1 MTDRAFRSVSI
12 FRTYLS
18 QAMGKDKQ
26 NAGLDALKAIKKQV
40 PSSVVVKALAGKPR
54 RAPEVASPPAEP
66 DEAGLFR
73 QQVGTVQ
80 PVRGGGQADIARP
93 RPAPVPRP
101 RLAEAEPEAPRRSH
115 RVDENDPMA
124 VFRAALGDIAPI
136 KDFNRVDLS
145 QQRQQ
150 ANPQVRAVDNWVPPP
165 SLLDGPVSH
174 DPAELFRQVAGAVAP
189 LKDKNLADVERPVP
203 APRPRQREE
212 DEREVLCEAIEAPL
226 SFEDRLDTGDEAA
239 YLRTG
244 LPRRVLT
251 DLRRGRWVVQGELDL
266 HGLTRDEARA
276 SLARF
281 IALSLQQGRRCLR
294 VIHGKGHGSPGRMPV
309 LKHLSRGWLAQRED
323 ILAFCQARPHDGGDG
338 ALLVL
343 LQAGVAKT

>member
-1 MTDRAFRSVSI
+1 
-12 FRTYLS
+12 
-18 QAMGKDKQ
+18 MGKDKH
-26 NAGLDALKAIKKQV
+26 NAGLDALKAIRKQL

-73 QQVGTVQ
+73 QQVGAVQ

-101 RLAEAEPEAPRRSH
+101 RLAEPEPEAPRRSH

-136 KDFNRVDLS
+136 KEFNRVDLS

-212 DEREVLCEAIEAPL
+212 DEREVLREAIEAPL

>member
-1 MTDRAFRSVSI
+1 
-12 FRTYLS
+12 
-18 QAMGKDKQ
+18 MGKDKQ

-93 RPAPVPRP
+93 KPAPVPRP
-101 RLAEAEPEAPRRSH
+101 RLAEPEPEPDAPRRSH

-212 DEREVLCEAIEAPL
+212 DEREVLREAIEAPL

>member
-1 MTDRAFRSVSI
+1 VFAAGDVQDHIYR
-12 FRTYLS
+12 
-18 QAMGKDKQ
+18 QAVTS
-26 NAGLDALKAIKKQV
+26 AGTGCMAALDAERYLD
-40 PSSVVVKALAGKPR
+40 SL
-54 RAPEVASPPAEP
+54 
-66 DEAGLFR
+66 GL
-73 QQVGTVQ
+73 
-80 PVRGGGQADIARP
+80 GGGQADIARP

-101 RLAEAEPEAPRRSH
+101 RLAEPEPEAPRRSH

-212 DEREVLCEAIEAPL
+212 DEREVLREAIETPL

-294 VIHGKGHGSPGRMPV
+294 VIHGKGHGSPGP
-309 LKHLSRGWLAQRED
+309 H
-323 ILAFCQARPHDGGDG
+323 ARPQASVPGLAGPAGRHPG
-338 ALLVL
+338 LLPGP
-343 LQAGVAKT
+343 APRRR

>member
-1 MTDRAFRSVSI
+1 
-12 FRTYLS
+12 
-18 QAMGKDKQ
+18 MGKDKH

-54 RAPEVASPPAEP
+54 RAPEVASPSAEP

-73 QQVGTVQ
+73 QQVGAVQ

-101 RLAEAEPEAPRRSH
+101 RLAEPEPEAPRRSH

-212 DEREVLCEAIEAPL
+212 DEREVLREAIETPL

-343 LQAGVAKT
+343 LQAGVAKPDPPNPFPTNKKGP

>member
-1 MTDRAFRSVSI
+1 
-12 FRTYLS
+12 
-18 QAMGKDKQ
+18 MGKDKH

-80 PVRGGGQADIARP
+80 PVRGGGQTDIARP

-101 RLAEAEPEAPRRSH
+101 RLAEPEPEAPRRSH

-212 DEREVLCEAIEAPL
+212 DEREVLREAIEAPL

-244 LPRRVLT
+244 LPRRMLT

>member
-1 MTDRAFRSVSI
+1 
-12 FRTYLS
+12 
-18 QAMGKDKQ
+18 MGKDKH

-101 RLAEAEPEAPRRSH
+101 RLAEPEPEAPRRSH

-212 DEREVLCEAIEAPL
+212 DEREVLREAIEAPL

>member
-1 MTDRAFRSVSI
+1 
-12 FRTYLS
+12 
-18 QAMGKDKQ
+18 MGKDKH

-73 QQVGTVQ
+73 QQVGAVQ

-101 RLAEAEPEAPRRSH
+101 RLAEPEPEAPRRSH

-174 DPAELFRQVAGAVAP
+174 DPAELFRRVAGAVAP

-212 DEREVLCEAIEAPL
+212 DEREVLREAIEAPL

>member
-1 MTDRAFRSVSI
+1 
-12 FRTYLS
+12 
-18 QAMGKDKQ
+18 MGKDKH

-212 DEREVLCEAIEAPL
+212 DEREVLREAIEAPL

-294 VIHGKGHGSPGRMPV
+294 VIPGKGHGSPGRMPV

>member
-1 MTDRAFRSVSI
+1 
-12 FRTYLS
+12 
-18 QAMGKDKQ
+18 MGKDKH

-54 RAPEVASPPAEP
+54 RAPEVASPSAEP

-73 QQVGTVQ
+73 QQVGAVQ

-101 RLAEAEPEAPRRSH
+101 RLAEPEPEAPRRSH

-212 DEREVLCEAIEAPL
+212 DEREVLREAIETPL

-276 SLARF
+276 SLAQF

-343 LQAGVAKT
+343 LQAS

>member
-1 MTDRAFRSVSI
+1 
-12 FRTYLS
+12 
-18 QAMGKDKQ
+18 MGKDKH

-73 QQVGTVQ
+73 QQVGAVQ
-80 PVRGGGQADIARP
+80 PVRGGGHADIARP

-101 RLAEAEPEAPRRSH
+101 RLAGPEPEAPRRSH

-165 SLLDGPVSH
+165 SLP
-174 DPAELFRQVAGAVAP
+174 RRTCQ
-189 LKDKNLADVERPVP
+189 
-203 APRPRQREE
+203 PRPRRTLPPGGRRRRPAEGQKPGQTWTARSP
-212 DEREVLCEAIEAPL
+212 RRGRASARRTSGKCCARPSRSPL

-281 IALSLQQGRRCLR
+281 IAPSLQQGRRCLR

-323 ILAFCQARPHDGGDG
+323 ILAFCQARPTTAAMAPCWSCCRPVSRKPDPPNPFPTNKK
-338 ALLVL
+338 APLI
-343 LQAGVAKT
+343 

>member
-1 MTDRAFRSVSI
+1 
-12 FRTYLS
+12 
-18 QAMGKDKQ
+18 
-26 NAGLDALKAIKKQV
+26 
-40 PSSVVVKALAGKPR
+40 
-54 RAPEVASPPAEP
+54 
-66 DEAGLFR
+66 
-73 QQVGTVQ
+73 
-80 PVRGGGQADIARP
+80 
-93 RPAPVPRP
+93 
-101 RLAEAEPEAPRRSH
+101 
-115 RVDENDPMA
+115 
-124 VFRAALGDIAPI
+124 
-136 KDFNRVDLS
+136 
-145 QQRQQ
+145 
-150 ANPQVRAVDNWVPPP
+150 
-165 SLLDGPVSH
+165 
-174 DPAELFRQVAGAVAP
+174 
-189 LKDKNLADVERPVP
+189 
-203 APRPRQREE
+203 
-212 DEREVLCEAIEAPL
+212 VLREAIEAPL